1 MRDTA
6 TRLMTIE
13 EFRQLPETGPFY
25 YELRNGELVP
35 VTRPKAKHYRLQL
48 RLQQLLAGA
57 AGGAGIVG
65 IELAF
70 RALPEHELRVA
81 DVAFLS
87 QERWQQ
93 IDPEDNLRGAP
104 ELVIEV
110 PSPSNTATEIIDKEK
125 LCLDN
130 GCLEFWVVDPVP
142 RLVKISTP
150 DGLTKTYQE
159 DHEIPLGL
167 FPGSLAV
174 KSIFGE

>member
-1 MRDTA
+1 MGDTA

-35 VTRPKAKHYRLQL
+35 VTRPKLKHHKIQRRLR
-48 RLQQLLAGA
+48 RLLEGPAGET
-57 AGGAGIVG
+57 GVVE
-65 IELAF
+65 IEVAF

-81 DVAFLS
+81 DVAFVS
-87 QERWQQ
+87 KERWQQ
-93 IDPEDNLRGAP
+93 GDDNDNLRGAP

-110 PSPSNTATEIIDKEK
+110 LSPSNTATEIIDKEK

-130 GCLEFWVVDPVP
+130 GCLEFWVVDPVR

-159 DHEIPLGL
+159 GHEIPLGL

-174 KSIFGE
+174 KSVFGE